1 MYKSA
6 WTIMMIMIMIMMI
19 MMMMIAVSD
28 PRVYIICVDGQPR
41 LQSCGAHD
49 EFDQDTLTCVRKHP
63 FVFL

>member
-1 MYKSA
+1 
-6 WTIMMIMIMIMMI
+6 MMKMIMIMMI
-19 MMMMIAVSD
+19 MMIAVSD